1 MTVSASTPRLRLTL
15 AWYVA
20 LIVLVAIS
28 ARPCASGWL
37 GGLADVAGF
46 LLIAGAALGRIWT
59 SLYIAGLKD
68 AQLVTS
74 GPYAACRNPLYF
86 FSLVGGI
93 GIGLVT
99 GSLILTSATLVV
111 LFVLY
116 AQAMRAEERFL
127 ADRHGEEFRRYC
139 ASVPRLLPSWKRDGA
154 AGKNRSE
161 RARVRQGVRRC
172 GIVLPVVRAAGARRR
187 AARRGCAA
195 DCSDAVVIGA
205 SRALRYLPMEAALA
219 CGSTALLCM
228 GGDSGSFT
236 SGMVYG
242 STDCCIS
249 CR

>member
-1 MTVSASTPRLRLTL
+1 VTVSASTPRLRLTL
-15 AWYVA
+15 AWYIA

-37 GGLADVAGF
+37 GALADVAGF

-86 FSLVGGI
+86 FSLVGGT

-99 GSLILTSATLVV
+99 GSLVLTGATLVV

-139 ASVPRLLPSWKRDGA
+139 ASVPRLVPSWTREAPPEKIEV
-154 AGKNRSE
+154 N
-161 RARVRQGVRRC
+161 ARVFAKAFVDAGSFF
-172 GIVLPVVRAAGARRR
+172 LLFALLELADALRAAGA
-187 AARRGCAA
+187 
-195 DCSDAVVIGA
+195 
-205 SRALRYLPMEAALA
+205 LP
-219 CGSTALLCM
+219 TLL
-228 GGDSGSFT
+228 T
-236 SGMVYG
+236 LW
-242 STDCCIS
+242 
-249 CR
+249 